1 MSVMRFEDLFGH
13 GLLVYVLGHD
23 TDAIEILGYFMKP
36 DAHSGNDYVV
46 IRYAV
51 DIDGGLENRD
61 LETNMN
67 LYDLLDEVAYYGAK
81 SHEDS

>member
-23 TDAIEILGYFMKP
+23 TDAIEVLGYYMKP
-36 DAHSGNDYVV
+36 DPHSGDEFVV
-46 IRYAV
+46 IRYSV
-51 DIDGGLENRD
+51 DIEGGLENRD
-61 LETNMN
+61 FETHLN